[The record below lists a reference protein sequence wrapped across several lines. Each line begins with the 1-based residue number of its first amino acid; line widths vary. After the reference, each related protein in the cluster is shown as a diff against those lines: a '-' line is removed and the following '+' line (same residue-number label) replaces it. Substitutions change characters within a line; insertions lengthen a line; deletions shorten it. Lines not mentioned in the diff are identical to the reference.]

1 MRSALVFG
9 GSGQIGRP
17 LLVYLHRR
25 GWQVIAV
32 SRREQPAM
40 PGVRWL
46 RGDLH
51 AVEGLQPRVDAIF
64 SCGPLDHLA
73 RWYAQSLVECPRVV
87 AFGSTS
93 VEVKQDSADAADDR
107 NSTRP
112 TSWHKGAARLPS
124 FRATKQ

>member
-46 RGDLH
+46 RGDLQ
-51 AVEGLQPRVDAIF
+51 AVAGLPPRVAALF
-64 SCGPLDHLA
+64 RCGQIEHFA
-73 RWYAQSLVECPRVV
+73 RWFAQSLVESPRVV
-87 AFGSTS
+87 ASGSPRLAS
-93 VEVKQDSADAADDR
+93 KQEPA
-107 NSTRP
+107 
-112 TSWHKGAARLPS
+112 
-124 FRATKQ
+124 

>member
-17 LLVYLHRR
+17 LLARLCRR

-51 AVEGLQPRVDAIF
+51 ADEGLPPSVDAIF
-64 SCGPLDHLA
+64 SSGPLVTFP
-73 RWYAQSLVECPRVV
+73 RWYAQSLLHWPRVF
-87 AFGSTS
+87 AYAYTL
-93 VEVKQDSADAADDR
+93 
-107 NSTRP
+107 
-112 TSWHKGAARLPS
+112 AARPQVS
-124 FRATKQ
+124 PPPPQRPP

>member
-25 GWQVIAV
+25 GWQVIVV

-46 RGDLH
+46 RGDLQ

-64 SCGPLDHLA
+64 SCGPLDHFA
-73 RWYAQSLVECPRVV
+73 RWYAQSLVECPPVV
-87 AFGSTS
+87 AFRSTS
-93 VEVKQDSADAADDR
+93 IEVKQDSADATEPDLAMKHGTASCQKR
-107 NSTRP
+107 VWQNV
-112 TSWHKGAARLPS
+112 
-124 FRATKQ
+124 